1 MVGMR
6 IFVAGAAGA
15 IGRQLVPMLIA
26 HGHDVH
32 GTTRSGERAEWLRSV
47 GAEPVVLD
55 ALDAGAVHT
64 AIAAASPEVVVHEL
78 TDLSGGFRPEDLDA
92 TRRLREDATRHLVD
106 AMVAARVPRLVA
118 QSGAWLYAP
127 RQSPRTEADPLLD
140 PAASGNRAL
149 PGILEV
155 ERLTLT
161 TPGIEGTVLR
171 YGFLY
176 GPGTVSAEREDRPA
190 VHVAAAARAT
200 ALAVTSDARGIF
212 NVVDDGEDVSNERA
226 RSVLGWDPN
235 DRSRV
240 ASS

>member
-1 MVGMR
+1 MR
-6 IFVAGAAGA
+6 IVVAGAAGA

-26 HGHDVH
+26 DGHVVH
-32 GTTRSGERAEWLRSV
+32 GTTRSAERAEWLRAV
-47 GAEPVVLD
+47 GAVPVILD
-55 ALDAGAVHT
+55 ALDAGAVPA
-64 AIAAASPEVVVHEL
+64 AIADASPEVVVHEL

-92 TRRLREDATRHLVD
+92 TRRLRQDATRHLVD
-106 AMVAARVPRLVA
+106 AMLAAGVPRLVA
-118 QSGAWLYAP
+118 QSGGWLYAP
-127 RQSPRTEADPLLD
+127 GPVPHSEDDPLLD
-140 PAASGNRAL
+140 PAASANRAL

-200 ALAVTSDARGIF
+200 ALAVASDARGIF
-212 NVVDDGEDVSNERA
+212 NIVDDGEDVSNERA

-235 DRSRV
+235 DRSPV
-240 ASS
+240 ASA